1 MSAPIVFVSHNAVKQ
16 GKLEGF
22 RDAFAD
28 VARPLDAEKPGTV
41 VFLAFAN
48 EDGTQVSVVH
58 VFPDAAAMG
67 VHLEGVEE
75 RMGRGRRVHRDEGLR
90 DLRDAQRAGARS
102 DASLRERAGRPPQR
116 PDRPHRRVPPPESR
130 LNRCTPCPASRPPR
144 CNRVRETLQR
154 VRSPAMSTSSP
165 TT

>member
-28 VARPLDAEKPGTV
+28 VARALDAEKPGTV

-67 VHLEGVEE
+67 AHLEGVEE
-75 RMGRGRRVHRDEGLR
+75 RMGV
-90 DLRDAQRAGARS
+90 AAGYI
-102 DASLRERAGRPPQR
+102 
-116 PDRPHRRVPPPESR
+116 
-130 LNRCTPCPASRPPR
+130 
-144 CNRVRETLQR
+144 ETKG
-154 VRSPAMSTSSP
+154 
-165 TT
+165 

>member
-1 MSAPIVFVSHNAVKQ
+1 MSAPIVFISHNDVKQ

-28 VARPLDAEKPGTV
+28 VARALDAEKPGTV

-67 VHLEGVEE
+67 AHLEGVEE
-75 RMGRGRRVHRDEGLR
+75 RMGVAAGYIETQGLR
-90 DLRDAQRAGARS
+90 DLRDARRAGARS
-102 DASLRERAGRPPQR
+102 DARLRERAGRPPQR
-116 PDRPHRRVPPPESR
+116 SDRPRRRVPPPEGR
-130 LNRCTPCPASRPPR
+130 LNRLYAMRPPVDHLDVTGFAR
-144 CNRVRETLQR
+144 PF
-154 VRSPAMSTSSP
+154 SG
-165 TT
+165 